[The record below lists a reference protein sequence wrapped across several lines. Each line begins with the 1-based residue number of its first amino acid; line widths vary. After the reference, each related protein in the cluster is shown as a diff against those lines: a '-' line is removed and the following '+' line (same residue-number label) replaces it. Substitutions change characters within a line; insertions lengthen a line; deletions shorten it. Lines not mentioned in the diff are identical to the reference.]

1 MRYPNNIK
9 KNYSHISV
17 GYGNRGMNLE
27 HLINKANEYY
37 IEKDIALIYKK
48 PTPIGVAEVSY
59 TNTSVTIEK
68 AYFKEQSTL
77 DYNGVYRGKYIDF
90 DAKETISKTAFPI
103 ANVHPH
109 QKEHIRKVL
118 QHGGIAFLIIKMNN
132 FYYLLKGEDFLDFV
146 DTTTRKSIPYKYI
159 EEKGYIIKENYQPT
173 LDYITTINDIYFK
186 GE

>member
-9 KNYSHISV
+9 KSYSHISV

-59 TNTSVTIEK
+59 TNQKVTIEK
-68 AYFKEQSTL
+68 AFFKEQSTL

-109 QKEHIRKVL
+109 QQEHIRNVIR
-118 QHGGIAFLIIKMNN
+118 HGGIAFLIIKMNSIH
-132 FYYLLKGEDFLDFV
+132 YLLKGEDFLDFV
-146 DTTTRKSIPYKYI
+146 DNTTRKSIPYKYI
-159 EEKGYIIKENYQPT
+159 DEKGYIIKENYQPT
-173 LDYITTINDIYFK
+173 LDYISTINDIYFK

>member
-59 TNTSVTIEK
+59 TNTSVTI
-68 AYFKEQSTL
+68 
-77 DYNGVYRGKYIDF
+77 
-90 DAKETISKTAFPI
+90 
-103 ANVHPH
+103 
-109 QKEHIRKVL
+109 
-118 QHGGIAFLIIKMNN
+118 
-132 FYYLLKGEDFLDFV
+132 
-146 DTTTRKSIPYKYI
+146 
-159 EEKGYIIKENYQPT
+159 
-173 LDYITTINDIYFK
+173 
-186 GE
+186 

>member
-9 KNYSHISV
+9 KNYSHISI
-17 GYGNRGMNLE
+17 GYGNRGMKLE

-59 TNTSVTIEK
+59 TNKNVTIEK
-68 AYFKEQSTL
+68 AFFKEQSTL
-77 DYNGVYRGKYIDF
+77 DYNGIYRGRYIDF

-103 ANVHPH
+103 ANVHQH
-109 QKEHIRKVL
+109 QMEHIRNVL
-118 QHGGIAFLIIKMNN
+118 RHGGIAFLIIKMNN
-132 FYYLLKGEDFLDFV
+132 LYYLLRGEDFLDFV
-146 DTTTRKSIPYKYI
+146 DNTTRKSIPYKFIDDY
-159 EEKGYIIKENYQPT
+159 GYIIKESYQPT
-173 LDYITTINDIYFK
+173 LDYIKVIDDIYFK